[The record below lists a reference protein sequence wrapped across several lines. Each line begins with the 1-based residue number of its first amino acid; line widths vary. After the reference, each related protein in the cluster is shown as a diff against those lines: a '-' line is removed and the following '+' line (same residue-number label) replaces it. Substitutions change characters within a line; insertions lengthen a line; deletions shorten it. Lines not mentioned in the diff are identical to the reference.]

1 MSILSSTNTGKTAL
15 SINRKNLIANGYIEY
30 MLVDIDSD
38 DPLYINNNVVILL
51 KNKNHHGMFDMH
63 YVVKVHDKAYGVSE
77 MRRHDESQNYQSY
90 DIYYIRLESMKQLKM
105 IEDYY
110 NNNNSKYTF
119 EDIIKYSLENKY
131 SMYCRKKECVFKNI
145 VCYAYKKDI

>member
-30 MLVDIDSD
+30 MFVDINID
-38 DPLYINNNVVILL
+38 DLLYINNNVVILL
-51 KNKNHHGMFDMH
+51 KNKNHHGMFDIH
-63 YVVKVHDKAYGVSE
+63 YVVKVYDKAYGVSE

-131 SMYCRKKECVFKNI
+131 SMYCRKKNVYLKI
-145 VCYAYKKDI
+145 